1 MEWIHAFLVQGTFWT
16 SGIVFASAME
26 KKQSFQK
33 RFWSASVVV
42 LAGLFL
48 NHFIQLD
55 LNVFGLLML
64 KSLVGLLLM
73 VWFLHFCWEISWT
86 VASYDAI
93 WATVLWLLL
102 YEDWKVIRL
111 LILNRWGEQ
120 WLFLLFF
127 FGLLFAC
134 GHLVCVYTIA
144 KWMPKDRKAV
154 LGPRQMISAVLIL
167 LLIQILGMAP
177 SIQNIRIEDDN
188 WKVIFLAQIVCIIIL
203 YMQNELFKKSDMK
216 QELALMNLLWKK
228 EQEQYHLIRENIAL
242 INQKSHDLKHQIRA
256 LRQASKEEFE
266 QYLDEMEDSIRI
278 YEAIVK
284 TGNDVFDT
292 ILTEKSLYCK
302 EREIQV
308 TCVADGSQM
317 DFINT
322 VDLYAILR
330 NAMDNAI
337 EAVEKF
343 EEKEKR
349 QIDVLIYR
357 QQNFLVMNIMNPMQ
371 EQLVYEEDLPVTT
384 KGDKKYHGFGLR
396 SIRYIAKKYDGFVNI
411 SEEDGCFSLKIL
423 MPIPNHT
430 KR

>member
-1 MEWIHAFLVQGTFWT
+1 MEWLHALLLQGTFWT

-26 KKQSFQK
+26 KKEPFRK
-33 RFWSASVVV
+33 RFWSASFIV
-42 LAGLFL
+42 LLSL
-48 NHFIQLD
+48 ILIHFMQLD
-55 LNVFGLLML
+55 VNVF
-64 KSLVGLLLM
+64 LLLVAKCILGLTLM
-73 VWFLHFCWEISWT
+73 VGFLHLCWEMSWT
-86 VASYDAI
+86 VAFYDAI
-93 WATVLWLLL
+93 WATILWQLL

-127 FGLLFAC
+127 FGLLFAV

-144 KWMPKDRKAV
+144 KWMPKDRKWV
-154 LGPRQMISAVLIL
+154 LGPRQMISAVLIF
-167 LLIQILGMAP
+167 LIIQMLAMAP
-177 SIQNIRIEDDN
+177 AVQKIQVEDDN
-188 WKVIFLAQIVCIIIL
+188 WKVIILAQIVCVIIL

-216 QELALMNLLWKK
+216 QELTLMNLLWKK
-228 EQEQYHLIRENIAL
+228 EQEQYQLTKENIAL

-256 LRQASKEEFE
+256 LRHVSKEEFE
-266 QYLDEMEDSIRI
+266 QYLDEIEESVKI

-302 EREIQV
+302 EHEIQV

-317 DFINT
+317 DFINA
-322 VDLYAILR
+322 VDLYAILG

-337 EAVEKF
+337 EAVGKF

-349 QIDVLIYR
+349 QIDVIIYR
-357 QQNFLVMNIMNPMQ
+357 QQNFLVMNIINPLA
-371 EQLVYEEDLPVTT
+371 EPLVYKNELPVTT

-396 SIRYIAKKYDGFVNI
+396 SIQYIAKKYDGFVNI

-423 MPIPNHT
+423 MPISDV
-430 KR
+430 K